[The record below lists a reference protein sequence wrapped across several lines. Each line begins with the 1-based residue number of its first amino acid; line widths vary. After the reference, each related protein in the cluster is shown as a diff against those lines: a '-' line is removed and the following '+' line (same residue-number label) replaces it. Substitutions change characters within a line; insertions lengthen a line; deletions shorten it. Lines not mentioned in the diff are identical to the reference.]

1 MDAVRESM
9 DEKSSGGS
17 LGFRK
22 LPDFS
27 LLDPTSIGVSSKLDL
42 KVRESD
48 DYFAL
53 RFFGFVHVPTNGI
66 YTFYSDS
73 DDGSKIFIHDKLVVD
88 NDYTHGMTEVS
99 GQIALKKG
107 KHPIKVLF
115 FQGEGGKGLEV
126 SFSGPETPK
135 MIVPE
140 EILFH
145 TND

>member
-1 MDAVRESM
+1 
-9 DEKSSGGS
+9 
-17 LGFRK
+17 

-27 LLDPTSIGVSSKLDL
+27 LLVPKSIGTASVLDL
-42 KVRESD
+42 KISESD
-48 DYFAL
+48 EYFGL
-53 RFFGFVHVPTNGI
+53 RFTGFVHVPEDGI

-107 KHPIKVLF
+107 KHPITVVF

-126 SFSGPETPK
+126 SYSGPTIQNILIPADA
-135 MIVPE
+135 
-140 EILFH
+140 LFH
-145 TND
+145 SKN

>member
-1 MDAVRESM
+1 
-9 DEKSSGGS
+9 
-17 LGFRK
+17 
-22 LPDFS
+22 
-27 LLDPTSIGVSSKLDL
+27 
-42 KVRESD
+42 
-48 DYFAL
+48 
-53 RFFGFVHVPTNGI
+53 
-66 YTFYSDS
+66 
-73 DDGSKIFIHDKLVVD
+73 
-88 NDYTHGMTEVS
+88 MTEVS